1 MRAGH
6 EAERAEQADHMAREG
21 DDDHGGHLLPFCLVE
36 DCDADDEG
44 GYEHK
49 AVRVGDRIGARGRRG
64 GIVVND
70 AVEGGADSDTEPEE
84 EGVDDGVDDA
94 DGAGD
99 DGAGLQF

>member
-1 MRAGH
+1 
-6 EAERAEQADHMAREG
+6 MARES

-36 DCDADDEG
+36 DRDTDDER
-44 GYEHK
+44 GYEDE
-49 AVRVGDRIGARGRRG
+49 AVRVGDRVGARGRRG
-64 GIVVND
+64 GLVVDD
-70 AVEGGADSDTEPEE
+70 AVEGGADGDAKPEE